1 MYWQWE
7 SLVWNKRSH
16 SQTTNKLIPRLWY
29 WIISL
34 WVYYVSIQEIIMGK
48 MGRKQWR
55 ISVHKRQHQQPV
67 KITQGQ
73 IQNHYN
79 CLGPW
84 TLQEWKKLC
93 KYSKC
98 HSKFTNIWRSLHRK
112 RGNIAQTITTIIK
125 LRLLHL
131 SRERTVWINVPRCWL
146 HKRIESYYEIFIRF
160 NSWVLLGSQETKVL
174 GCKDW

>member
-16 SQTTNKLIPRLWY
+16 SPTTNKLIPRLWS
-29 WIISL
+29 WIIL
-34 WVYYVSIQEIIMGK
+34 WWVYYVYFQEQIMGK
-48 MGRKQWR
+48 MGTKRWR

-67 KITQGQ
+67 KIAHGQ

-84 TLQEWKKLC
+84 TLQELRKLC
-93 KYSKC
+93 RYSKS
-98 HSKFTNIWRSLHRK
+98 HSEFTNIWRSLHRK
-112 RGNIAQTITTIIK
+112 RGNIAQTIITNRK

-131 SRERTVWINVPRCWL
+131 LREIIVWRNVPRCWL
-146 HKRIESYYEIFIRF
+146 
-160 NSWVLLGSQETKVL
+160 Q
-174 GCKDW
+174 